1 MFHLVIYGCTGSS
14 LLHEA
19 FSSCSRQGPLSRCG
33 GRLLIVGSRAR
44 GLIVVACRLSC
55 PLARRN
61 FLEPGSNPCPLHWQQ
76 ILHHWATREVL
87 SDFLKMC

>member
-1 MFHLVIYGCTGSS
+1 MAALGLHCCMRLSLVAAGRGHS
-14 LLHEA
+14 LVVV
-19 FSSCSRQGPLSRCG
+19 

-55 PLARRN
+55 PLACRN

-76 ILHHWATREVL
+76 ILHHWATREVF